1 MRILDAIAPDL
12 PDQKPRYLMGV
23 GTPEDLIEGIY
34 RGIDMFD
41 CVLPTR
47 LGRHGVV
54 FTSFGN
60 LKIGLAIQESEKNGI
75 PMKPGYETIVSRGYS
90 LGYLRH
96 LIKTGES
103 LGGQLLSLHNLEYL
117 IKLTQRARE
126 AILVGQYEAFRAEFW
141 EGYKG

>member
-1 MRILDAIAPDL
+1 M
-12 PDQKPRYLMGV
+12 
-23 GTPEDLIEGIY
+23 EGIY

-54 FTSFGN
+54 FTSYGN
-60 LKIGLAIQESEKNGI
+60 LKIGLAAQARVQTGI
-75 PMKPGYETIVSRGYS
+75 PMKPGYETIVSRSYS

-117 IKLTQRARE
+117 IKISQSARA
-126 AILVGQYEAFRAEFW
+126 AIIA
-141 EGYKG
+141 